1 MRKNNIICAVLT
13 SQVKEITSLKG
24 LGTFFFLI
32 FVCEFW
38 TYLLWVSNLNLPLR
52 IQSFNMQ
59 WNTEPTLLAE
69 VLDILKNFRDLNY
82 MISSVSLWTILC
94 VLPSPISPGTP
105 RSKILLSL
113 LIIISNYFFNWKVTQ
128 DMCKCRTIT
137 FPLLGT
143 HISFHCSY
151 SGLGIVHIMFLMVCL
166 IPPQGNH
173 TRNKIT
179 I

>member
-1 MRKNNIICAVLT
+1 MRKIILSAVLT

-59 WNTEPTLLAE
+59 WNIEPTLLAE

-82 MISSVSLWTILC
+82 MISSFSLWTILC
-94 VLPSPISPGTP
+94 VLPSSISPGTP
-105 RSKILLSL
+105 WSKILLSL
-113 LIIISNYFFNWKVTQ
+113 LIIISNCFFNWEVTQ
-128 DMCKCRTIT
+128 DMYKCWTIT

-173 TRNKIT
+173 TCNKIT